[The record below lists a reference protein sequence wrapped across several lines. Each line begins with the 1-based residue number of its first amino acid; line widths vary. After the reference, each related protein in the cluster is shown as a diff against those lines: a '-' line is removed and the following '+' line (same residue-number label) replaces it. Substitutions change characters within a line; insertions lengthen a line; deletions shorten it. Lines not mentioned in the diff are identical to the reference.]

1 MKIFSCEIPLRWGDM
16 DAMGHLNNVV
26 YFRLFEEARVQW
38 FCQFGWP
45 TEPSH
50 TAAILAHISCDFAK
64 PMVYPATALVR
75 QEVVRLGRS
84 SVELELSI
92 ERVGE
97 PGVVVAKGRSVIVW
111 YDYQANQSVPWPAA
125 IREALS

>member
-38 FCQFGWP
+38 FYQFGWA
-45 TEPSH
+45 TEPSDQ
-50 TAAILAHISCDFAK
+50 AAILAHISCDFTR
-64 PMVYPATALVR
+64 PMVYPATAVVR

-84 SVELELSI
+84 SVELDLLI
-92 ERVGE
+92 ECAGE
-97 PGVVVAKGRSVIVW
+97 PGVPYAKGRSVIVW
-111 YDYQANQSVPWPAA
+111 YDYQAKQSAPWPGA
-125 IREALS
+125 IREALA